1 MTRAEEYRHL
11 AQKVRARASREQSPL
26 LKAEWEHL
34 AESYVQLAKQT
45 EENDRLDPI
54 WDPIVGTLQAKI
66 RRTIQ

>member
-45 EENDRLDPI
+45 ENDRLNPI
-54 WDPIVGTLQAKI
+54 WDPIVGTKI
-66 RRTIQ
+66 NRTIQ

>member
-11 AQKVRARASREQSPL
+11 AQKVRDQASREQSPL

-45 EENDRLDPI
+45 EENDRLDHPI
-54 WDPIVGTLQAKI
+54 WDPIVGTKFDRKNQ
-66 RRTIQ
+66 

>member
-1 MTRAEEYRHL
+1 
-11 AQKVRARASREQSPL
+11 
-26 LKAEWEHL
+26 L